1 MLERG
6 GSKESNNITRVHH
19 FIYKL
24 VLLANARD
32 CPAIVSAQSKQRNVH
47 VRCVHCSV
55 AGRQQE
61 MVPAEWTCTLKYILR
76 AAKLFKNEKIK
87 TTCCAETCVYS
98 AFRAGNLRCTWCARV
113 LTLGRAAL
121 FAVESQ
127 TSL

>member
-1 MLERG
+1 MVKQGAVGNVRRG

-87 TTCCAETCVYS
+87 TTCCGRNMRIQCVQGRKFTLHLVCTCID
-98 AFRAGNLRCTWCARV
+98 AW
-113 LTLGRAAL
+113 
-121 FAVESQ
+121 
-127 TSL
+127 

>member
-61 MVPAEWTCTLKYILR
+61 MVPAEWTCTLKIYIAR
-76 AAKLFKNEKIK
+76 
-87 TTCCAETCVYS
+87 CQ
-98 AFRAGNLRCTWCARV
+98 AF
-113 LTLGRAAL
+113 
-121 FAVESQ
+121 
-127 TSL
+127 